1 MSLRA
6 AAGWK
11 IKLPQQDRL
20 RATGRPQLVKSD
32 LPPGLHGVVGNT
44 QTLHTLATYRRL
56 RQYQTPPHHL
66 EFTLPS
72 VILIIQGDFSVDRR
86 FVKK

>member
-20 RATGRPQLVKSD
+20 RATGRPQLVESLWD
-32 LPPGLHGVVGNT
+32 LPPGLHGIVGNT
-44 QTLHTLATYRRL
+44 GKVPRTHVQLRSLARSALKT
-56 RQYQTPPHHL
+56 
-66 EFTLPS
+66 EE
-72 VILIIQGDFSVDRR
+72 
-86 FVKK
+86 